1 MPSGTFGV
9 CGSPVCPE
17 GSTFSIFLFIL
28 FYESLF
34 RDFSAPFVAVTRS
47 YLEMGNS
54 QILALTFQC
63 ASEVPKNQKI
73 LTDGPDNGPQRLPEA
88 TDT

>member
-1 MPSGTFGV
+1 MNLSLGTSVPHSSQLPG
-9 CGSPVCPE
+9 
-17 GSTFSIFLFIL
+17 
-28 FYESLF
+28 
-34 RDFSAPFVAVTRS
+34 VTRS

-54 QILALTFQC
+54 QILALTFQY
-63 ASEVPKNQKI
+63 ASEIPKNQKK